1 MTAIFVDIALI
12 LTLTAVFAAIFGRL
26 RQPVLLAYLLAGIL
40 AASSG
45 VFKELTAGSTLDFLA
60 ELGIAFAL
68 FLIGL
73 ELKFSNIRQIG
84 RAAVAVGLGQIVFT
98 ILVGFFIASGVG
110 FSFQE
115 ALFIAVALTFS
126 STIIVIKLLE
136 QKRDLDSLYGKI
148 AVGYLIVQDF
158 FAVAAL
164 IFVSAIGKGGGAVE
178 FITTTISGVAFVG
191 AILLLNR
198 YVLQNLFDILAKNTE
213 VLFLASISWAL
224 IFAAVSAFLG
234 FSIEIGAFLAGLGLA
249 SLREEQQIAS
259 WIRPLRNLFVILF
272 FLSLG
277 LKLSI
282 ATIFSL
288 IGVVIVLS
296 LFVLIGNPIIMM
308 IIMGVLGFRRR
319 TSFHVATTS
328 AQISEF
334 SLIFVALG
342 ARLDLVGEKIV
353 SVTTT
358 VALITIV
365 LSTYMMLYS
374 SKLYKN
380 ASGLLKIFER
390 KNLKEQPT
398 RQGGEFTG
406 HVILVGTGRL
416 GLNILKAL
424 RRRGL
429 EVVVVDFDPEV
440 VKKLDILQVPV
451 IYGDISD
458 PEIFEKSMVR
468 KAQLVISTIFDPEDT
483 GLLLA
488 EVKNL
493 HSKVPLVVTSPTIAG
508 ALDYYKKGASYVI
521 IPRVLSSHLVDK
533 YLIGSRFED
542 LKEGRMR
549 KDHIEE
555 ISNYDIEDALS

>member
-12 LTLTAVFAAIFGRL
+12 LTLTAIFAAIFGRF
-26 RQPVLLAYLLAGIL
+26 RQPVILAYLFVGVL

-45 VFKELTAGSTLDFLA
+45 AFKELTTGPTLDFFA

-84 RAAVAVGLGQIVFT
+84 RAALAVGLGQIAFT
-98 ILVGFFIASGVG
+98 TLFGFLITRGLG
-110 FSFQE
+110 FSLQE

-148 AVGYLIVQDF
+148 TIGYLIVQDF

-164 IFVSAIGKGGGAVE
+164 IFVAAIGRGGETVE
-178 FITTTISGVAFVG
+178 FLTTVLSGVLLVG
-191 AILLLNR
+191 LILFLNR
-198 YVLQNLFDILAKNTE
+198 YVLQNLFDLLAKNTE

-224 IFAAVSAFLG
+224 IFAAASAFLG
-234 FSIEIGAFLAGLGLA
+234 FSIGVGAFLAGLGLA

-272 FLSLG
+272 FISLG

-282 ATIFSL
+282 TTIFSL
-288 IGVVIVLS
+288 IGVVIALS
-296 LFVLIGNPIIMM
+296 MFVLIGNPIIMM
-308 IIMGVLGFRRR
+308 TIMGISGFRRR

-334 SLIFVALG
+334 SLIFVVLG
-342 ARLDLVGEKIV
+342 ARLGLVGDKIV
-353 SVTTT
+353 NTTIA
-358 VALITIV
+358 VALITIT
-365 LSTYMMLYS
+365 LSTYLMLHS
-374 SKLYKN
+374 SKLYRKL
-380 ASGLLKIFER
+380 SPVLKIFER
-390 KNLKEQPT
+390 KNLTEKTIKNEKE
-398 RQGGEFTG
+398 FYD
-406 HVILVGTGRL
+406 HVVLIGAGRL
-416 GLNILKAL
+416 GLNLLKAM

-429 EVVVVDFDPEV
+429 EVLVVDFDPSV
-440 VKKLDILQVPV
+440 VKKLENLQIPV

-458 PEIFEKSMVR
+458 PEIFEKTMV
-468 KAQLVISTIFDPEDT
+468 KKSQLIVSTVFDPEDT
-483 GLLLA
+483 EMLLG
-488 EVKNL
+488 EIKNL
-493 HSKVPLVVTSPTIAG
+493 RPKVPVVVTSPTING
-508 ALDYYKKGASYVI
+508 ALDYYKKEASYVI
-521 IPRVLSSHLVDK
+521 IPRILSSHLVEK
-533 YLIGSRFED
+533 YLIGSKFED
-542 LKEGRMR
+542 LKEGKMR

-555 ISNYDIEDALS
+555 ISNHRVENNLT